1 MDHESYGIS
10 ARLYADHANTDRHDC
25 WRVGSLA
32 DGPYVADFSNRP
44 DRRVTYAYIVSSG
57 LFGWLVAS
65 HAASRPV
72 KIPYSP
78 RLRSLGHH
86 AAEM

>member
-1 MDHESYGIS
+1 VRATEF
-10 ARLYADHANTDRHDC
+10 RHDYTQITLMRIDTTVGAC
-25 WRVGSLA
+25 GSLA

-72 KIPYSP
+72 KILYSP
-78 RLRSLGHH
+78 RLRSPDHH